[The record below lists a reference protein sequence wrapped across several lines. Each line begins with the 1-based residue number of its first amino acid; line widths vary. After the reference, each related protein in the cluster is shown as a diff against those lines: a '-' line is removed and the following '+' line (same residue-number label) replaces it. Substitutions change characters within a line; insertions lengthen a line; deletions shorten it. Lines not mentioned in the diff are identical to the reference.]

1 MCGEGMKITC
11 LVDNT
16 AQRGSGLWG
25 EHGLAFL
32 IETEAGRVLYD
43 TGQSGT
49 VLMHNMEAL
58 GIDPATIDAL
68 AISHAHYDHTGAL
81 SALLAR
87 TRLGLPLYAH
97 TGLFEAR
104 YSKRA
109 NRDEPRSIGVS
120 LTREALEAQVSLRL
134 SQEPQKVWPGIW
146 TAGEIM
152 ERPEPEGRS
161 DHHLIRVHSE
171 RANEEWIA
179 DPYRDDLS
187 LVVQTGQGL
196 ILLCGCCHAGLLN
209 TLAHVERTFRRPIV
223 AIAGGTHLANAD
235 GAHLKRVGEV
245 LIEMESVQRIY
256 LNHCSGEASYVS
268 LLLSLGPS
276 VVRPCPAGTGLDLE
290 GLS

>member
-1 MCGEGMKITC
+1 MNITC

-32 IETEAGRVLYD
+32 IETEAGSVLYD

-49 VLMHNMEAL
+49 VLMHNMDAL
-58 GIDPATIDAL
+58 GLDPAAIDAL
-68 AISHAHYDHTGAL
+68 TISHAHYDHTGGL

-87 TRLGLPLYAH
+87 ACPGLPLYAH
-97 TGLFEAR
+97 TELFELR
-104 YSKRA
+104 YSRRA
-109 NRDEPRSIGVS
+109 QEDEPRSIGIP

-134 SQEPQKVWPGIW
+134 SDEPQEVWPGIW
-146 TAGEIM
+146 TAGEIV
-152 ERPEPEGRS
+152 ERPELEGRS
-161 DHHLIRVHSE
+161 AHHVV
-171 RANEEWIA
+171 RARADSDGEWHL

-187 LVVQTGQGL
+187 LAIETGQGL

-235 GAHLKRVGEV
+235 GAALKRVGEA
-245 LIEMESVQRIY
+245 LSQMESLQRVY
-256 LNHCSGEASYVS
+256 LNHCSGEAGYVS

-276 VVRPCPAGTGLDLE
+276 VVRPCPAGTELDLE
-290 GLS
+290 GLP